1 MNNEEEIEKLAE
13 QLEKDLLLMYGSPLI
28 TGEDLQKAMGFRSV
42 DALRQAIVRKTIPVK
57 VFRLDNRR
65 GKYALVKDIAR
76 WLAKESIKQN

>member
-1 MNNEEEIEKLAE
+1 MKNEEEIEKLAE
-13 QLEKDLLLMYGSPLI
+13 QLEKDLLQMYGSPLI

-57 VFRLDNRR
+57 VFSLDNRR

-76 WLAKESIKQN
+76 WLAKESITQN

>member
-1 MNNEEEIEKLAE
+1 MKNEEEIEKLAE

-42 DALRQAIVRKTIPVK
+42 DALRQAIVRQTIPVK
-57 VFRLDNRR
+57 VFSLDNRR

-76 WLAKESIKQN
+76 WLANESIKQN

>member
-1 MNNEEEIEKLAE
+1 MKNEEEIEKLAE

-28 TGEDLQKAMGFRSV
+28 TGEELQKAMGFRSV

-57 VFRLDNRR
+57 VFSLDNRR

-76 WLAKESIKQN
+76 WLANESIKQD

>member
-1 MNNEEEIEKLAE
+1 MKNEEEIEKLAE
-13 QLEKDLLLMYGSPLI
+13 QLEKDLLLMYASPLI

-57 VFRLDNRR
+57 VFSLDNRR

-76 WLAKESIKQN
+76 WLANESIKQD

>member
-1 MNNEEEIEKLAE
+1 MKNEEEIEKLAE

-42 DALRQAIVRKTIPVK
+42 DALRQAIVRKTISVK
-57 VFRLDNRR
+57 VFSLDNRR

-76 WLAKESIKQN
+76 WLANESIKQD

>member
-1 MNNEEEIEKLAE
+1 MKKEEEIEKLAE
-13 QLEKDLLLMYGSPLI
+13 QLEKDLLLMHGSPLI

-57 VFRLDNRR
+57 VFSLDNRR

-76 WLAKESIKQN
+76 WLANESIKQD

>member
-1 MNNEEEIEKLAE
+1 MKNEEEREKLAE

-42 DALRQAIVRKTIPVK
+42 DALRQAIVRQTIPVK
-57 VFRLDNRR
+57 VFSLDNRR

-76 WLAKESIKQN
+76 WLANESIKQN

>member
-1 MNNEEEIEKLAE
+1 MKSEEEIEKLAE

-57 VFRLDNRR
+57 VFSLDNRR
-65 GKYALVKDIAR
+65 GKYVLVKDIAR
-76 WLAKESIKQN
+76 WLANESIKQN

>member
-1 MNNEEEIEKLAE
+1 MKNEEEIEKLAE

-57 VFRLDNRR
+57 VFNLDNRR

-76 WLAKESIKQN
+76 WLANESIKQN